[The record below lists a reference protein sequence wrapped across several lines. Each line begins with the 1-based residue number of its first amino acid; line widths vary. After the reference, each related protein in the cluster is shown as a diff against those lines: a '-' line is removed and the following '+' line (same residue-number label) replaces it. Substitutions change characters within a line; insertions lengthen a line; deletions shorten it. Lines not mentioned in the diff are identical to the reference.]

1 MFWIALCPFREQ
13 DRQPWTWWALR
24 FTPRVTHVDEA
35 VLLEVSGSL
44 RLFGGRQALLHL
56 LLRSHPDL
64 GEVPWAAASTSLV
77 ALALLRCKQRGI
89 ARPAAL
95 PDDLPLELLG
105 AALPHVA
112 LLERTGTRTW
122 GQVRAMP
129 RGGLSRRFGADLLA
143 ALDSAFGE
151 RPETYPWQVLPEAFD
166 LNAELAA
173 LASTAPELLLGAEQ
187 LLARLQVWLQA
198 RNRGVLALELEWT
211 LDLRRLNGVKLPPRE
226 QLQVRTAQPTQD
238 MAHLRRLVREHLER
252 ATLAAPANH
261 LRLRSLETVPWAG
274 ATTSLLPQEQ
284 GQGEKLHQLVER
296 LSVRLG
302 EENVVVPVPQADHRP
317 ECKQAWKPARE
328 GSSAPVEEPDALYPS
343 WVLPQPL
350 RLRMQGETPCFGGPL
365 RRLARLYRVE
375 TAWWDGAGP
384 TLRDYFVA
392 RSPRSGLVWIFRERP
407 CHLAEDLAQARQFA
421 WYLQGLYA

>member
-1 MFWIALCPFREQ
+1 MFWIALCPTAEA
-13 DRQPWTWWALR
+13 DRPAWTWWALR

-44 RLFGGRQALLHL
+44 KLFGGRKALLHL
-56 LLRSHPDL
+56 LLRSHEHL
-64 GEVPWAAASTSLV
+64 GEVPWAVGPTSLV
-77 ALALLRCKQRGI
+77 ALAVLRCKQRGI
-89 ARPAAL
+89 AKPAQL
-95 PDDLPLELLG
+95 PDDLPLELLT
-105 AALPHVA
+105 AALPHVV

-129 RGGLSRRFGADLLA
+129 RGGLARRFGAELLA
-143 ALDSAFGE
+143 ALDAAFGD
-151 RPETYPWQVLPEAFD
+151 RPESYPWQLLPEHFD
-166 LNAELAA
+166 LNAELAS
-173 LASTAPELLLGAEQ
+173 LASTAQDLLLGAEQ
-187 LLARLQVWLQA
+187 LLTRLQVWLQA

-211 LDLRRLNGVKLPPRE
+211 LDLRRLNGVHLPPKE
-226 QLQVRTAQPTQD
+226 QLLVRTAQPTQD

-252 ATLAAPANH
+252 ATLSAPANH
-261 LRLRSLETVPWAG
+261 LRLRSIDTVPWAG

-284 GQGEKLHQLVER
+284 EKGEKLHQLVER

-302 EENVVVPVPQADHRP
+302 EDNVVVPVALSDHRP

-328 GSSAPVEEPDALYPS
+328 GSASPVEEPDALYPS

-375 TAWWDGAGP
+375 TAWWDGDGP

-392 RSPRSGLVWIFRERP
+392 RSPQSGLVWIYRERP
-407 CHLAEDLAQARQFA
+407 RHLAEDMAHARQFA

>member
-77 ALALLRCKQRGI
+77 ALALLRCQQRGI

-261 LRLRSLETVPWAG
+261 LRLRSL
-274 ATTSLLPQEQ
+274 
-284 GQGEKLHQLVER
+284 
-296 LSVRLG
+296 
-302 EENVVVPVPQADHRP
+302 
-317 ECKQAWKPARE
+317 
-328 GSSAPVEEPDALYPS
+328 
-343 WVLPQPL
+343 
-350 RLRMQGETPCFGGPL
+350 
-365 RRLARLYRVE
+365 
-375 TAWWDGAGP
+375 
-384 TLRDYFVA
+384 
-392 RSPRSGLVWIFRERP
+392 
-407 CHLAEDLAQARQFA
+407 
-421 WYLQGLYA
+421 